1 MNRINIIILGITL
14 LATSL
19 LSQEVGFNDSVKLK
33 NGKVL
38 EKVKAVAIKDSLVV
52 VDSNGAANV
61 YSKKEVSEVVKNDKL
76 SDSRSSFEKYFFTD
90 IVWGSGL
97 NTLEEDLGMMQLNIV
112 QVSEQDCLQEAN

>member
-19 LSQEVGFNDSVKLK
+19 FSQEVGFNDSVKLK

-61 YSKKEVSEVVKNDKL
+61 YSKK
-76 SDSRSSFEKYFFTD
+76 
-90 IVWGSGL
+90 
-97 NTLEEDLGMMQLNIV
+97 
-112 QVSEQDCLQEAN
+112 